1 MSGLINESN
10 FFVVIIALLVIAFI
24 LGLLVGKVFSRHKD
38 ISSSSGSSTDSGNVN
53 ENSQSE
59 PPAAQDAYQK
69 MNTANNQENRTCD
82 SRYRYYYYW
91 W

>member
-24 LGLLVGKVFSRHKD
+24 LGLLVGKVFSRQND
-38 ISSSSGSSTDSGNVN
+38 SRSSGGSCTESGNIN
-53 ENSQSE
+53 ENPQSASPGE
-59 PPAAQDAYQK
+59 QDAYQK
-69 MNTANNQENRTCD
+69 MNTTVNQENRRCD
-82 SRYRYYYYW
+82 SRYRYYYW